1 MSGITDPPVVER
13 IQVNYAEVRDLLH
26 PPSSPSNPTQHRETS
41 VLRRIL
47 KHLRQRRLLTP
58 FHSILSR
65 TNLHLEHPLITQLHS
80 IIVLKGDWSRSEDL
94 LSSMSSAGLFE
105 NYINTCQPHA
115 IWTRLIGTDADGD
128 VPPARGGHAM
138 CMDPV
143 NEMIYL
149 FGGWDGEKSLDDFW
163 VYNVRED
170 KWRVLSHSTSGEQN
184 APGARSC
191 HKMVFDTKTGSIYL
205 LGRLD
210 DSDGLRASVTVAPV
224 TVPHPHAQSVP
235 AAGAAPQQQQ
245 RQPTAV
251 NVGEATA
258 AGKTYCSEFYR
269 YHTRGAD
276 KGKWD
281 FLSFDTLV
289 CSLPSFVF
297 LC

>member
-1 MSGITDPPVVER
+1 
-13 IQVNYAEVRDLLH
+13 
-26 PPSSPSNPTQHRETS
+26 
-41 VLRRIL
+41 
-47 KHLRQRRLLTP
+47 
-58 FHSILSR
+58 
-65 TNLHLEHPLITQLHS
+65 
-80 IIVLKGDWSRSEDL
+80 
-94 LSSMSSAGLFE
+94 
-105 NYINTCQPHA
+105 
-115 IWTRLIGTDADGD
+115 
-128 VPPARGGHAM
+128 M

-163 VYNVRED
+163 AYSVRED
-170 KWRVLSHSTSGEQN
+170 KWCVLSHSTSGEQN

-205 LGRLD
+205 LGRLN

-224 TVPHPHAQSVP
+224 TVPHASVPP

-245 RQPTAV
+245 RQPTVV
-251 NVGEATA
+251 NAGEANGATA

-289 CSLPSFVF
+289 RSSAFCHIPLLIFHARVRVDHH
-297 LC
+297 